1 MVRSVLTMS
10 VEVINLRQE
19 YMVNKV
25 YLENF
30 ESRMTDEMLRLC
42 KQYGVLDGTLLA
54 TDDID
59 ARWHDIAP
67 EYVADAV
74 PNIAGYPTVAIA
86 WAGYV
91 GMAVAHYWDSDWAAH
106 CKDSYKSLYG
116 SAGFDDMDENIVQ
129 NVIGFHLESKEA
141 KGIEEMMRR
150 LGEAALTLIRREN
163 IEPQSPMA
171 FHAYARAIKVMYR
184 IGAAI
189 ELKRLGYKF
198 EQVNLPNLGGTV
210 AEC

>member
-1 MVRSVLTMS
+1 
-10 VEVINLRQE
+10 
-19 YMVNKV
+19 MVNKV

-30 ESRMTDEMLRLC
+30 ESRITDELLRLC

-59 ARWHDIAP
+59 AKWSEMAP

-74 PNIAGYPTVAIA
+74 PNIVDYPTVAIA
-86 WAGYV
+86 WAGYL
-91 GMAVAHYWDSDWAAH
+91 GMGVAHRWDSDWAAH
-106 CKDSYKSLYG
+106 SKDNYKSYYG
-116 SAGFDDMDENIVQ
+116 SAGFDDMDEHIVQ
-129 NVIGFHLESKEA
+129 NIIGFHLESQEA
-141 KGIEEMMRR
+141 KNIEQNMRR
-150 LGEAALTLIRREN
+150 LAETALTLIRREN

-171 FHAYARAIKVMYR
+171 FHVYVRVVKVMFR

-198 EQVNLPNLGGTV
+198 EQVNLPGLVSGV

>member
-1 MVRSVLTMS
+1 MV
-10 VEVINLRQE
+10 I
-19 YMVNKV
+19 MVNKV

-30 ESRMTDEMLRLC
+30 ESRLMNELLKLC
-42 KQYGVLDGTLLA
+42 TQYKVLEGTLLS
-54 TDDID
+54 TEDID
-59 ARWHDIAP
+59 ARWHEIAP

-74 PNIAGYPTVAIA
+74 PNIADYPTVAIA

-91 GMAVAHYWDSDWAAH
+91 GIAVAHLWDEDWTVH
-106 CKDSYKSLYG
+106 CKDDYKSLYG
-116 SAGFDDMDENIVQ
+116 PAGFDDMDENIVQ
-129 NVIGFHLESKEA
+129 KILGFHLESQEA
-141 KGIEEMMRR
+141 KSIEQMMRR
-150 LGEAALTLIRREN
+150 LGETALTLIRREN

-171 FHAYARAIKVMYR
+171 FHAFARAIKVMFR

-198 EQVNLPNLGGTV
+198 EQVNLPGLNGGV

>member
-1 MVRSVLTMS
+1 
-10 VEVINLRQE
+10 
-19 YMVNKV
+19 MVNKV

-30 ESRMTDEMLRLC
+30 ESRITDELLRLC
-42 KQYGVLDGTLLA
+42 KQYGMLDGTLLA

-59 ARWHDIAP
+59 ARWQSFAP
-67 EYVADAV
+67 EYMADAV
-74 PNIAGYPTVAIA
+74 PNIADYPTVAIA

-91 GMAVAHYWDSDWAAH
+91 GMAVAHLWDEDWAVH
-106 CKDSYKSLYG
+106 CSDEYKSFYG
-116 SAGFDDMDENIVQ
+116 QAGFDDMDENIVR
-129 NVIGFHLESKEA
+129 NVLGFHLESKEA
-141 KGIEEMMRR
+141 KGIEQMMRR
-150 LGEAALTLIRREN
+150 LGETALTLIRREN

-171 FHAYARAIKVMYR
+171 FHVYARVVKVVYR

-198 EQVNLPNLGGTV
+198 EQVNLPGQGSGM

>member
-1 MVRSVLTMS
+1 
-10 VEVINLRQE
+10 
-19 YMVNKV
+19 MVNKV

-30 ESRMTDEMLRLC
+30 ESRIMNELLKICTQYRMLE
-42 KQYGVLDGTLLA
+42 GTLLS

-74 PNIAGYPTVAIA
+74 PNIADYPTVAIA

-91 GMAVAHYWDSDWAAH
+91 GMAIAHQWDGDWAAH
-106 CKDSYKSLYG
+106 CKDEYKSLDG
-116 SAGFDDMDENIVQ
+116 PAGFDDMDENIVQ
-129 NVIGFHLESKEA
+129 NVIGFHLESQEA
-141 KGIEEMMRR
+141 KNIEQMMRR
-150 LGEAALTLIRREN
+150 LGETALTLIRREN

-171 FHAYARAIKVMYR
+171 FHVYARAIKVMFR

-198 EQVNLPNLGGTV
+198 EQVNLPGIGSGKG
-210 AEC
+210 EC

>member
-1 MVRSVLTMS
+1 MV
-10 VEVINLRQE
+10 I
-19 YMVNKV
+19 MVNKV

-30 ESRMTDEMLRLC
+30 ESRLMNELLKLC
-42 KQYGVLDGTLLA
+42 TQYKVLEGTLLS
-54 TDDID
+54 TEDID
-59 ARWHDIAP
+59 ARWHEIAP

-74 PNIAGYPTVAIA
+74 PNIADYPTVAIA

-91 GMAVAHYWDSDWAAH
+91 GIAVAHLWDEDWAAH
-106 CKDSYKSLYG
+106 CKDEYKSLYG
-116 SAGFDDMDENIVQ
+116 PAGFDDMDENIVQ
-129 NVIGFHLESKEA
+129 KILGFHLESQEA
-141 KGIEEMMRR
+141 RIIEQMMRR
-150 LGEAALTLIRREN
+150 LGETALTLIRREN

-171 FHAYARAIKVMYR
+171 FHAFARAIKVMFR

-198 EQVNLPNLGGTV
+198 EQVNLPGLNGGV

>member
-1 MVRSVLTMS
+1 
-10 VEVINLRQE
+10 
-19 YMVNKV
+19 MVNKV

-30 ESRMTDEMLRLC
+30 ESRITDELLRLC

-59 ARWHDIAP
+59 AKWSEVAP

-74 PNIAGYPTVAIA
+74 PNIADYPTVAIA
-86 WAGYV
+86 WAGYL
-91 GMAVAHYWDSDWAAH
+91 GMGVAHQWDSDWATH
-106 CKDSYKSLYG
+106 SKDDYKSYYG
-116 SAGFDDMDENIVQ
+116 PAGFDDMDEYIVQ
-129 NVIGFHLESKEA
+129 TIIGFHLESMEA
-141 KGIEEMMRR
+141 KNIEQNMRR
-150 LGEAALTLIRREN
+150 LAETALTLIRREN

-171 FHAYARAIKVMYR
+171 FHVYARVVKVMFR

-198 EQVNLPNLGGTV
+198 EQVNRPNLGRGV

>member
-1 MVRSVLTMS
+1 
-10 VEVINLRQE
+10 
-19 YMVNKV
+19 MVNKV

-30 ESRMTDEMLRLC
+30 ESRLMNELLKLC
-42 KQYGVLDGTLLA
+42 TQYKALEGTLLS
-54 TDDID
+54 TEDID
-59 ARWHDIAP
+59 ARWHEIAP

-74 PNIAGYPTVAIA
+74 PNIADYPTVAIA

-91 GMAVAHYWDSDWAAH
+91 GMAVAHLWDEDWAAH
-106 CKDSYKSLYG
+106 CKDEYNSLYG
-116 SAGFDDMDENIVQ
+116 PAGFDDMDENIVQ
-129 NVIGFHLESKEA
+129 KILGFHLESQEA
-141 KGIEEMMRR
+141 KNIEQMMRR
-150 LGEAALTLIRREN
+150 LGETALTLIRREN

-171 FHAYARAIKVMYR
+171 FHAFARAIKVMFR

-198 EQVNLPNLGGTV
+198 EQVNLPGFNEGV